1 MLRAAGK
8 GAVSEKKSKTALRMD
23 LTLQEQSFSVGQL
36 CRSAPPISG
45 IYKLVNSFSIWLG
58 LSAGFTLEKAFVM
71 MPSSLM
77 R

>member
-8 GAVSEKKSKTALRMD
+8 GAVSKKESKTALRMD

-36 CRSAPPISG
+36 RRSAPISG

>member
-8 GAVSEKKSKTALRMD
+8 CAVSEKESKTALRMD
-23 LTLQEQSFSVGQL
+23 LL
-36 CRSAPPISG
+36 CRNNLFLWGNCAGVPLISG

>member
-8 GAVSEKKSKTALRMD
+8 GAVSEKESKTALRMD

-36 CRSAPPISG
+36 YRRPLISG

>member
-8 GAVSEKKSKTALRMD
+8 GAVSEKENKTALRMD

-36 CRSAPPISG
+36 CRRPLISG

>member
-8 GAVSEKKSKTALRMD
+8 GAVSEKDSKTAMRMD

-36 CRSAPPISG
+36 CRRPLISG

>member
-8 GAVSEKKSKTALRMD
+8 GAVSEKESKITLRVD

-36 CRSAPPISG
+36 CRSAPISG